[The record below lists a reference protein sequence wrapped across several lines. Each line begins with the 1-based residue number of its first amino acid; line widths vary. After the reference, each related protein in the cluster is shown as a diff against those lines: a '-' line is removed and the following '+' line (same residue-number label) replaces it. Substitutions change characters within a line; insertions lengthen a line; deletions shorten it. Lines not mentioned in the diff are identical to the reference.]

1 MYVYPFSQ
9 KKTYQFVYNKREL
22 LRVKTN
28 VKYSCQL
35 KIATIATLVY
45 LQ

>member
-1 MYVYPFSQ
+1 MYIHSRR
-9 KKTYQFVYNKREL
+9 KAYQFLYYKWKL
-22 LRVKTN
+22 LRAKTN

-35 KIATIATLVY
+35 KIATIATIVY